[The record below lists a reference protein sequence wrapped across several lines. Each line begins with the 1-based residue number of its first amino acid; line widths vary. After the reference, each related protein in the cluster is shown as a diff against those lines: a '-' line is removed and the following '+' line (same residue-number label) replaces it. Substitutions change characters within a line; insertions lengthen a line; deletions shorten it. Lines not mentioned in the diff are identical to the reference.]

1 MIQWGTVRRR
11 ERMDTFNT
19 DETLENL
26 EKLKDVNGNQILE
39 FFKGKIPNIISFGL
53 TVLLALLVYF
63 IGTRLIRFLRKFVR
77 RSLERSGV
85 DTGVMQFVDALV
97 KAMAYALLFLVI
109 IGFFGIET
117 TSFIAVLGSAGIAV
131 GLALQGSLS
140 NFAGGVLILALKPFV
155 VGDYI
160 ISGSNE
166 GTVTEISLF
175 ATRLLTVDNRAVIIP
190 NGDLANSTITNVT
203 REEFRRLDLTVGIG
217 YQADIRKAKELLE
230 HIFRQEKDILKDRPI
245 QVYVDSLGDSAV
257 LLGVRGWV
265 ETVKYWDVRWRV
277 IEQIKLQFDE
287 EGIEFPYNQM
297 DVHLHRETSD

>member
-26 EKLKDVNGNQILE
+26 EKLKEVNGNQILE
-39 FFKGKIPNIISFGL
+39 FFKGKIPNVISFGL

-85 DTGVMQFVDALV
+85 DTGVMQFADALV
-97 KAMAYALLFLVI
+97 KATAYALLFLVI

-166 GTVTEISLF
+166 GTVT
-175 ATRLLTVDNRAVIIP
+175 
-190 NGDLANSTITNVT
+190 
-203 REEFRRLDLTVGIG
+203 
-217 YQADIRKAKELLE
+217 
-230 HIFRQEKDILKDRPI
+230 
-245 QVYVDSLGDSAV
+245 
-257 LLGVRGWV
+257 
-265 ETVKYWDVRWRV
+265 
-277 IEQIKLQFDE
+277 
-287 EGIEFPYNQM
+287 
-297 DVHLHRETSD
+297 